1 VNIPQSAIAPFG
13 VIGMPSISPQI
24 ILGELL
30 DTMFK
35 YSDVKAAP
43 DERVRYFLAMMQQVL
58 AHHKIKQPEVWRWDE
73 VDSVK
78 LIITFN
84 ESGAGAARQKTYH
97 IYRTP

>member
-1 VNIPQSAIAPFG
+1 MNIPQSAIDPFG
-13 VIGMPSISPQI
+13 VIGMPPISPQI

-43 DERVRYFLAMMQQVL
+43 DERVRYFLAMMHQVCS
-58 AHHKIKQPEVWRWDE
+58 HHKIEHPEVWRFDE
-73 VDSVK
+73 EDAIK

-84 ESGAGAARQKTYH
+84 DYGAIMARQQTYN
-97 IYRTP
+97 IYRSQ